1 MIRGAFDTP
10 PASLKLNTMA
20 TYSQGDF
27 ERIAS
32 AIGKDVIDV
41 LRHEKNFEAAA
52 VWYRQDSRSPKAP
65 DRIAPS
71 LMSKKMKQVAKDARK
86 LLAHLEIHDPREALD
101 GPGDIALLEF
111 LASAGDNDEDAVIQA
126 TARVGRLVE
135 ILDSIDAARE
145 LERRAEKA
153 AEDTLQIGELIVP
166 KGNQG
171 NAPVNDWTAAMMSIY
186 KQITGKHPGTSVNS
200 PGRPGR
206 GKASGPLIRFLEAAG
221 KPLGIQLS
229 QDSWRGRIR
238 DVLTDGRKK

>member
-1 MIRGAFDTP
+1 MELMQNGRLERTLTDDSRCLRHPP

-153 AEDTLQIGELIVP
+153 AEDALQIGKLIVP
-166 KGNQG
+166 KGHQG
-171 NAPVNDWTAAMMSIY
+171 DDADNTWIADMMPVF
-186 KQITGKHPGTSVNS
+186 KQITGKEPGISVGA
-200 PGRPGR
+200 PG
-206 GKASGPLIRFLEAAG
+206 SDDE
-221 KPLGIQLS
+221 GI
-229 QDSWRGRIR
+229 
-238 DVLTDGRKK
+238 